1 MPGSSSFTRE
11 ELRRGLGTL
20 EGEAPTN
27 PEICKLSAP
36 GIETQICCQELGPR
50 SARKAESRW
59 VDPETKG
66 AEVRSAGSRAARSSG
81 GGRGMG
87 SARAGVD
94 GGLMDLEP
102 ELATV
107 EVPAGRVLRFGAVR
121 LGLGESRGPW
131 GGRGEEY
138 GGSGGPDCLT
148 LTPRLLQCPGA
159 PRRSLAVPEATPAL
173 AWSQGLPPRR
183 LGCPGRATAPVP
195 GGALAAVGRGARG
208 ASVRGTGRGRGR
220 D

>member
-1 MPGSSSFTRE
+1 MVETKAAQDCGGERHAFYYSYYTFRCRVSRFTRE

-36 GIETQICCQELGPR
+36 GIEAQICCQALGPR
-50 SARKAESRW
+50 TARKAESRW

-87 SARAGVD
+87 SAGAGVD

-107 EVPAGRVLRFGAVR
+107 EVPAGRVLRCGA
-121 LGLGESRGPW
+121 
-131 GGRGEEY
+131 
-138 GGSGGPDCLT
+138 
-148 LTPRLLQCPGA
+148 
-159 PRRSLAVPEATPAL
+159 AL
-173 AWSQGLPPRR
+173 
-183 LGCPGRATAPVP
+183 PGRVTGDHGVVAGKSTGVRAAPI
-195 GGALAAVGRGARG
+195 A
-208 ASVRGTGRGRGR
+208 
-220 D
+220 